1 VLGQASTTRSYDLKR
16 GGAAGSASTSL
27 VSLSYELDLWGRLSA
42 QRSAA
47 DWELKATESDRQ
59 ATALA
64 LVGTTAGLYWRT
76 GYLNQRIALSEA
88 GMEDGRRILALVRV
102 KYAAG
107 AVSGLDVAQAG
118 QNLATQE
125 AAHTQLLQQ
134 RVEARN
140 ALAILFDQP
149 PEPMAVEPPRL
160 PDIALPAIDAG
171 VPARLLGRRPDL
183 RAAEQRLR
191 AALANVDATRTGFY
205 PALSLTGSLGTS
217 SSALGE
223 LLKNPVATLGAGLA
237 LPFLQWNTARLS
249 VGVSQAQYEEA
260 AGGFQAIAVHGA
272 VGGGERAVVTH
283 AVARRERKGRRSTN
297 SSIRRSVHPG
307 QQHVVAPVA
316 EVRDAAFLGR
326 EVLDRRVDIDR
337 LDAAPG
343 EAHDGL
349 GVEVE
354 AAHPRLAPHHR
365 DQVGDRVDAK
375 AVERIADA
383 GEQRLQVGPSV
394 GHAPAAHAQQRRRLA
409 SNTGLPEHHG
419 LGPRLRSA
427 CMKGDQVG
435 RVLAVR
441 IHRERMREARVSAR
455 RRSGPCSTA
464 APLPRLLGSMNH
476 AQAGVVRGH
485 LAQPF
490 GRAVGAAVGDDPHRA
505 PLARAARTVEN
516 RRSPVL

>member
-1 VLGQASTTRSYDLKR
+1 VSNLISVRFLSTVAAAVLVLGGCTLFQPEQRAQRPLDVPQAWQQGGARTQGSAAAMLSANWWAAFNDAQLDRLIDNALRTNNDLAAAGIRVQRAQLQAGLANTNLTPGVLGQASTTRSYDLKR
-16 GGAAGSASTSL
+16 GGVAGSASTSL

-64 LVGTTAGLYWRT
+64 LVGTTAGLYWQT

-249 VGVSQAQYEEA
+249 VGVSQTQYEEA
-260 AGGFQAIAVHGA
+260 VVVFRQSLYTALSEVENALSSRTQLRAESEKLALA
-272 VGGGERAVVTH
+272 LQEAQRAERL
-283 AVARRERKGRRSTN
+283 S
-297 SSIRRSVHPG
+297 
-307 QQHVVAPVA
+307 
-316 EVRDAAFLGR
+316 EVRYRAGATALQP
-326 EVLDRRVDIDR
+326 VLD
-337 LDAAPG
+337 
-343 EAHDGL
+343 
-349 GVEVE
+349 
-354 AAHPRLAPHHR
+354 
-365 DQVGDRVDAK
+365 AK
-375 AVERIADA
+375 D
-383 GEQRLQVGPSV
+383 
-394 GHAPAAHAQQRRRLA
+394 RRRTAQVSLA
-409 SNTGLPEHHG
+409 LNRLNQLNATMTLYKA
-419 LGPRLRSA
+419 LG
-427 CMKGDQVG
+427 
-435 RVLAVR
+435 
-441 IHRERMREARVSAR
+441 
-455 RRSGPCSTA
+455 
-464 APLPRLLGSMNH
+464 
-476 AQAGVVRGH
+476 
-485 LAQPF
+485 
-490 GRAVGAAVGDDPHRA
+490 GAAEGVSG
-505 PLARAARTVEN
+505 
-516 RRSPVL
+516 